1 MLKNYYQLA
10 KPGIIYGNLF
20 TTLAGFLFASRWH
33 FSPLLLIATLV
44 GLGLV
49 IGSACVF
56 NNYIDRD
63 IDRTMLRTK
72 DRALISG
79 AISPRGAIIYGIVLA
94 VIGFSLLYAYVNILT
109 ALIALFGFVFYV
121 VIYGFAKRASHWGTV
136 VGSVSGAVP
145 IVVGY
150 VAIADRLDG
159 AALILFL
166 ILVLWQMPHFYAI
179 AMYRLEDYVSAGIPV
194 LPARKGMKV
203 TKRYIVG
210 YIAAFIIAMALLTI
224 CGYVGYIYL
233 AAVLIIGLA
242 WLWRG
247 VEGFKAY
254 DDRKWARKLFF
265 FSLIVLVGFSLI
277 LSVASVLPV

>member
-20 TTLAGFLFASRWH
+20 TTLAGFLFAARWH
-33 FSPLLLIATLV
+33 FSPLLLLATLV

-79 AISPRGAIIYGIVLA
+79 TISPRGAIIYGIVLA
-94 VIGFSLLYAYVNILT
+94 VIGFSLLYTYVNILT

-121 VIYGFAKRASHWGTV
+121 VIYGFAKRATHWGTV

-224 CGYVGYIYL
+224 CGYAGYIYL

-247 VEGFKAY
+247 IEGFKAY